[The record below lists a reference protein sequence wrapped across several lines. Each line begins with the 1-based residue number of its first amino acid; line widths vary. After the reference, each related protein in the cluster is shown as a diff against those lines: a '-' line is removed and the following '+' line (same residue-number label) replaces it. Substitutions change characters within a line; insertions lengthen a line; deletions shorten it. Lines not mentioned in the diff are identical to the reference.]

1 MRNPT
6 GQYLVKSTVET
17 DDDTNEPLY
26 WQHDQG
32 WVDRESASR
41 YTRGEVE
48 TTPYLPADSIWETED
63 GSEVI

>member
-6 GQYLVKSTVET
+6 GQYLIVDHSER
-17 DDDTNEPLY
+17 DDETNEPLY

-32 WVDRESASR
+32 WVNRESATR
-41 YTRGEVE
+41 YTRVDVAA
-48 TTPYLPADSIWETED
+48 TPYLVEGSKWETED